1 MLIKSIILGIVQG
14 ITEFLPVSSTAH
26 LVIAEKIMDIRPSFF
41 LNVILHA
48 GTLAAVLTIYNKQI
62 YQLITDFLKGR
73 KDAKIYIYKLILA
86 TVITAAAAFLMKN
99 FIGEGSMQSLNL
111 IGFCLIVTAT
121 ILFFSDKF
129 TSGSQSATSIKYSHI
144 ALIGLAQGIAAL
156 PGISRSGITIA
167 MCIFLQMSRK
177 EAVQFSFI
185 LSIPIIIIAL
195 LYETLF
201 SMPSEIASYPLSGLI
216 IGFIFSLLLGIL
228 SIKLMISL
236 VSSRKLFI
244 FSIYCLVLGTILWII
259 GVRC

>member
-1 MLIKSIILGIVQG
+1 MFLIKSILLGIIQG

-26 LVIAEKIMDIRPSFF
+26 LVLAEKIMDIRPSFF

-48 GTLAAVLTIYNKQI
+48 GTLVAVLTVYNKQI
-62 YQLITDFLKGR
+62 YQLIADFFKGR
-73 KDAKIYIYKLILA
+73 KDAKIYIYKLALA
-86 TVITAAAAFLMKN
+86 TVITAVAAFLMKN

-111 IGFCLIVTAT
+111 IGFCLVVTAT
-121 ILFFSDKF
+121 ILFFSDRF
-129 TSGSQSATSIKYSHI
+129 SSGSQNAVSISFSSI

-167 MCIFLQMSRK
+167 MCIFLQMKRQ

-185 LSIPIIIIAL
+185 LSVPIIIIAL

-201 SMPSEIASYPLSGLI
+201 SVSGGVCYPVAGI
-216 IGFIFSLLLGIL
+216 IVGFIFSLLLGIL

-244 FSIYCLVLGTILWII
+244 FSIYCLVLGVFLFLI
-259 GVRC
+259 